1 MFFSTAT
8 GYQPAPQA
16 GYAVQPA
23 TYTTPRAAATAYDV
37 ASYQTAAA
45 TQSAYGMFLLY
56 RYKFTIKCLSITNN
70 KRNIIYTFICV
81 NYMNICNIVMINR
94 LTNLFY
100 LPFFLTI
107 T

>member
-1 MFFSTAT
+1 MEPSKVFSPNLLSTIKYYFSTAT

-45 TQSAYGMFLLY
+45 TQSAYGKKKL
-56 RYKFTIKCLSITNN
+56 NDN
-70 KRNIIYTFICV
+70 
-81 NYMNICNIVMINR
+81 
-94 LTNLFY
+94 
-100 LPFFLTI
+100 
-107 T
+107 

>member
-16 GYAVQPA
+16 GYAVQPT

-45 TQSAYGMFLLY
+45 TQSAYG
-56 RYKFTIKCLSITNN
+56 T
-70 KRNIIYTFICV
+70 
-81 NYMNICNIVMINR
+81 
-94 LTNLFY
+94 LFSVDIST
-100 LPFFLTI
+100 L
-107 T
+107 

>member
-1 MFFSTAT
+1 MSKFYFSTAT

-45 TQSAYGMFLLY
+45 TQSAYGMFKCVALLL
-56 RYKFTIKCLSITNN
+56 I
-70 KRNIIYTFICV
+70 
-81 NYMNICNIVMINR
+81 
-94 LTNLFY
+94 
-100 LPFFLTI
+100 
-107 T
+107 

>member
-16 GYAVQPA
+16 GYAVPPA

-45 TQSAYGMFLLY
+45 TQSAYGMVNF
-56 RYKFTIKCLSITNN
+56 
-70 KRNIIYTFICV
+70 IIF
-81 NYMNICNIVMINR
+81 
-94 LTNLFY
+94 
-100 LPFFLTI
+100 
-107 T
+107 